1 MMIHRGLNIL
11 CAATVLLTACAGRPD
26 VTSQSAAPVAGVS
39 EYIDDHS
46 GVTVTSMIK
55 PLLFIHDRPEKNAK
69 LSDYVTITAAQV
81 NRQGH
86 RDCLLI
92 AYLWSTLDAR
102 HEPTRTVPD
111 AVVLVADERR
121 IRLDS
126 TGGTLADFGI
136 VRTVGAPEGRTVK
149 VLVLPTDLDSLG
161 SIAAAHSLEVQ
172 ANVHDAVVSYK
183 LWDDQ
188 RKALE
193 ALVRYLNGA
202 R

>member
-1 MMIHRGLNIL
+1 
-11 CAATVLLTACAGRPD
+11 
-26 VTSQSAAPVAGVS
+26 
-39 EYIDDHS
+39 
-46 GVTVTSMIK
+46 
-55 PLLFIHDRPEKNAK
+55 
-69 LSDYVTITAAQV
+69 
-81 NRQGH
+81 
-86 RDCLLI
+86 
-92 AYLWSTLDAR
+92 
-102 HEPTRTVPD
+102 
-111 AVVLVADERR
+111 VLVADERR

-126 TGGTLADFGI
+126 TGGTLTDFGI

-161 SIAAAHSLEVQ
+161 SIAAAHSLEAQ